1 MNHSFKNNFY
11 KEIDVDLSE
20 FNKRSN
26 LLSAIFFVFTISL
39 IFFFVLACS
48 KTHNIPLYIVSF
60 IMIGA
65 LQHRLS
71 IFLHEAIHF
80 TLFDNKRLNRF
91 VGSLSAYM
99 IFFKWNYRKIH
110 LKHHKHLGDDHDP
123 DLINYVN
130 YPSGLN
136 FFLLD
141 VISNFS
147 GISACKQF
155 IKQSLTKKPQPNSSE
170 IHYSEIFLL
179 LVTQTLI
186 FILFYLSGYWLNYFI
201 LWILPL
207 ITVAKSLAHFR
218 NVAEH
223 VLIENGNNPELER
236 LRTIKSNILER
247 FFFAPLAFN
256 YHAEHHMFPGVPFH
270 RLSSLSKTVREQS
283 FYKEN
288 IHFYPFSYC
297 RLLLN
302 HALCRKS

>member
-1 MNHSFKNNFY
+1 MNHSSKKNFY
-11 KEIDVDLSE
+11 RDIDVDFSE
-20 FNKRSN
+20 FNRRTN
-26 LLSAIFFVFTISL
+26 FLSAIFFVFTVSFIFIL
-39 IFFFVLACS
+39 ILACS
-48 KTHNIPLYIVSF
+48 SNHNIVLFFVSF
-60 IMIGA
+60 ITIGA

-71 IFLHEAIHF
+71 IFLHEALHF
-80 TLFDNKRLNRF
+80 TLFSNKQLNRF
-91 VGSLSAYM
+91 VGSLSANM
-99 IFFKWNYRKIH
+99 VFFKWSYRKIH

-130 YPSGLN
+130 YPSGLS

-141 VISNFS
+141 VVSNLS

-155 IKQSLTKKPQPNSSE
+155 IKQNLIKKPKTNSSE
-170 IHYSEIFLL
+170 IHYSESFLL
-179 LVTQTLI
+179 IFTQTLI
-186 FILFYLSGYWLNYFI
+186 FILFYLLGHWWHYFI
-201 LWILPL
+201 LWVLPL
-207 ITVAKSLAHFR
+207 ITVAKTLAHFR

-223 VLIENGNNPELER
+223 VLIENGNYRELER

-247 FFFAPLAFN
+247 FFFAPLGFN

-270 RLSSLSKTVREQS
+270 RLSSLSKIIREQS

>member
-1 MNHSFKNNFY
+1 
-11 KEIDVDLSE
+11 
-20 FNKRSN
+20 
-26 LLSAIFFVFTISL
+26 
-39 IFFFVLACS
+39 
-48 KTHNIPLYIVSF
+48 
-60 IMIGA
+60 
-65 LQHRLS
+65 
-71 IFLHEAIHF
+71 
-80 TLFDNKRLNRF
+80 
-91 VGSLSAYM
+91 M

-110 LKHHKHLGDDHDP
+110 LEHHKHLGDDHDP

-130 YPSGLN
+130 YPSGLT

-141 VISNFS
+141 VISNLS

-155 IKQSLTKKPQPNSSE
+155 IKQSLIKNPQSNSSKNN
-170 IHYSEIFLL
+170 YSENYLL
-179 LVTQTLI
+179 LIIQTLI
-186 FILFYLSGYWLNYFI
+186 FILFYLFGYWWYYFI

-223 VLIENGNNPELER
+223 VIIENGNNPELER

-270 RLSSLSKTVREQS
+270 RLSSLSRTIREQS

-302 HALCRKS
+302 HALCKKA

>member
-1 MNHSFKNNFY
+1 MNHSFKNNFFQ
-11 KEIDVDLSE
+11 EIDVELSE
-20 FNKRSN
+20 FNRRSN
-26 LLSAIFFVFTISL
+26 LLSGIFFVLTISL
-39 IFFFVLACS
+39 VIVLVLACS
-48 KTHNIPLYIVSF
+48 KTHNTLLYIVSF
-60 IMIGA
+60 ITIGA

-71 IFLHEAIHF
+71 IFLHEALHF
-80 TLFDNKRLNRF
+80 TLFNNKQLNRF

-99 IFFKWNYRKIH
+99 IFFKWSYRKIH

-123 DLINYVN
+123 DLINYIN
-130 YPSGLN
+130 YPSGLS
-136 FFLLD
+136 FFLFD
-141 VISNFS
+141 VFSNFS

-155 IKQSLTKKPQPNSSE
+155 IKQSLIEKPQSNSAE
-170 IHYSEIFLL
+170 IHFSENFFL

-186 FILFYLSGYWLNYFI
+186 FILFYLLGNWWYYFT

-207 ITVAKSLAHFR
+207 ITAAKSLAHFR

-236 LRTIKSNILER
+236 LRTIKSNIVER

-288 IHFYPFSYC
+288 IHFYPYSYS

-302 HALCRKS
+302 HALCKKA